1 MQGFDV
7 FFVVSVS
14 LSKGFKNSKDGLRR
28 YDVYVTLP

>member
-7 FFVVSVS
+7 FFVIS
-14 LSKGFKNSKDGLRR
+14 LNKGLKNNKVNDDLRG